1 MTSTRPPDVVY
12 VCRPGDDN
20 EELRYSLRSLRN
32 LPHGKVWIA
41 GYCPVWVS
49 AEVQRI
55 AVPARAS
62 KHDHALASLIAAMDH
77 PEVSDP
83 FLMFNDDF
91 YVMRAMEKVPV
102 LHNGPLLQ
110 VIEDHA
116 KGSSYREAM
125 EKTAAILQTDHS
137 LEDLRG
143 YEIHAPMEF
152 EKVGL
157 GLALSL
163 GAKIPRLQY
172 RTVYGNLMNVGGTQC
187 SDVKV
192 YRQTK
197 GHEYRNWS
205 LLSTSDRTFKFHPV
219 GRYIREQ
226 FSEVSPY
233 EKAIPQRQR
242 AGSRYS
248 SHGAVR
254 YTSVVTRANG

>member
-1 MTSTRPPDVVY
+1 MSLDIVY

-41 GYCPVWVS
+41 GYCPSWVS
-49 AEVQRI
+49 DEVGRI
-55 AVPARAS
+55 PVPQMAS
-62 KHDHALASLIAAMDH
+62 KHQHALASLIAAMDH

-83 FLMFNDDF
+83 FLLFNDDF
-91 YVMRAMEKVPV
+91 YVMQPMDRIPV
-102 LHNGPLLQ
+102 LHNGPLEK
-110 VIEDHA
+110 VIEEHA
-116 KGSSYREAM
+116 KSTYREAM
-125 EKTAAILQTDHS
+125 EKTA
-137 LEDLRG
+137 EVLRNTALAVEPFYG
-143 YEIHAPMEF
+143 YEIHCPMEF
-152 EKVGL
+152 EKLAL
-157 GLALSL
+157 GLILTL
-163 GAKIPRLQY
+163 GQKVSRYQY
-172 RTVYGNLMNVGGTQC
+172 RTVYGNYRKTEYGDSGTQC
-187 SDVKV
+187 SDIKV
-192 YRQTK
+192 YRSTK
-197 GHEYRNWS
+197 GHDYRNWS

-254 YTSVVTRANG
+254 YTSVVTTPH